1 MEHPCPSCSEVLKS
15 EKAYNKHLAIV
26 HESFPDGTE
35 VKPWTLASLLNKR
48 DQTLFLLLKHPECR
62 APNNGPLWLFASQ
75 YFIKD
80 TLYDQNH
87 KAWTM
92 NAPDGFIGFEQ
103 RTHALAQLEDYR
115 RSREALQHRD
125 KHLFH
130 DKDGNMIKEHR
141 CILPSPTQMVLA
153 DLSEQEHRR
162 FFSPMRN

>member
-1 MEHPCPSCSEVLKS
+1 
-15 EKAYNKHLAIV
+15 
-26 HESFPDGTE
+26 
-35 VKPWTLASLLNKR
+35 
-48 DQTLFLLLKHPECR
+48 
-62 APNNGPLWLFASQ
+62 
-75 YFIKD
+75 
-80 TLYDQNH
+80 
-87 KAWTM
+87 M